1 MPAGHM
7 TRARKKE
14 IRKERRRM
22 RKELWQ
28 KGIKRRSEYE
38 ECMVM
43 LDLVI
48 RDEPFWLL
56 LWRRLRNYFVNMGL
70 RRALFGLVAALLALF
85 FYAFLANM
93 MGFFRVTLS
102 SELITR
108 GFLLSYDES
117 FSDPEPLLDTGRMQE
132 VNAINIQDIQEQI
145 AGVDGPL
152 ALDNLTACSFY
163 VKNGSSQTQSFKW
176 SLNRNR
182 STRGVDKACWLLFF
196 EDGQAGIYS
205 MPNTADPAEPERQ
218 EGLLLTPFRHSLAT
232 EQYTQQENGAWALE
246 ALPFEDERIIHR
258 GSEMSF
264 APGEVKR
271 FTVIIWV
278 EGNDPDAVESMLGGH
293 AGFGVTFKALDE
305 ADERPLL

>member
-1 MPAGHM
+1 MAAGHM

-22 RKELWQ
+22 RKELWRQ
-28 KGIKRRSEYE
+28 GIKRRSEYE

-56 LWRRLRNYFVNMGL
+56 WWRRLRNYFVNMGL
-70 RRALFGLVAALLALF
+70 RRALFGMAAALLALF

-93 MGFFRVTLS
+93 VGFFRVTLS
-102 SELITR
+102 NELLTQ
-108 GFLLSYDES
+108 GFLLSYDKA
-117 FSDPEPLLDTGRMQE
+117 FSDPAPYLDTGRMQE

-145 AGVDGPL
+145 AGLDGPL

-163 VKNGSSQTQSFKW
+163 VKNNSNATQSFKW

-182 STRGVDKACWLLFF
+182 STRGVDRACWIAFF
-196 EDGQAGIYS
+196 EEDEAGIYS
-205 MPNTADPAEPERQ
+205 MANTQDPTLPERQ
-218 EGLLLTPFRHSLAT
+218 EGLLLTPFRASLKNP
-232 EQYTQQENGAWALE
+232 QYTLEEDDSWSLE
-246 ALPFEDERIIHR
+246 ALPFEDERIICR
-258 GSEMSF
+258 GSDASF

-278 EGNDPDAVESMLGGH
+278 EGTDPDAVESMLGGH
-293 AGFGVTFKALDE
+293 AGFGVTFKAPGE